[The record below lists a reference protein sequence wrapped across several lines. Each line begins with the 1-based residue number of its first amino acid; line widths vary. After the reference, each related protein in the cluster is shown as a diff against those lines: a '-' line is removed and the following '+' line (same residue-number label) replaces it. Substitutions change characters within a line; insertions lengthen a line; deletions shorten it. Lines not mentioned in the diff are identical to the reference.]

1 MSRVKVVEEG
11 RRGSERCKQEREG
24 ERDRTREV
32 QVGGT
37 CKSDRK
43 SNPQKRR
50 TIQRER
56 EREREREKEKKRER
70 ELERKSLRRER
81 ETAR

>member
-50 TIQRER
+50 TRER
-56 EREREREKEKKRER
+56 ERERERERPPR
-70 ELERKSLRRER
+70 
-81 ETAR
+81 

>member
-24 ERDRTREV
+24 EREREGEGEREREGGRERDRTREV

-50 TIQRER
+50 TRER
-56 EREREREKEKKRER
+56 ERERERERPPR
-70 ELERKSLRRER
+70 
-81 ETAR
+81 